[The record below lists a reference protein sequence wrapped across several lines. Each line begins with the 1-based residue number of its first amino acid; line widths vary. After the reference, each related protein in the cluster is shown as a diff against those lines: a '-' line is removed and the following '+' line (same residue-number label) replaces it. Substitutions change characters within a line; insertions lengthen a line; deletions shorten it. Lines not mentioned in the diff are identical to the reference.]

1 MELKKCWVNNNLN
14 LKINIMKQLISII
27 FMLVITITGRAQDFS
42 KAMNTAKSAYS
53 SGKLEEA
60 HFALQQAMQE
70 VDLIIGKEVLKLLP
84 PKMDTLTANTKE
96 DNVSS
101 NIGFVGATI
110 HRIYGK
116 GERTADLSIISN
128 SPMVAMMNTFLNTPM
143 LGGMMNDGK
152 TKTIKVQG
160 YKGRLEK
167 QTGSSDDKTDYELQI
182 PLGSALIT
190 FKVRDCTESK
200 IQEMAKTMPLQQ
212 IAKLIQ

>member
-1 MELKKCWVNNNLN
+1 
-14 LKINIMKQLISII
+14 MKYII
-27 FMLVITITGRAQDFS
+27 AITVFLITGFTVKAQDFA
-42 KAMNTAKSAYS
+42 KAMTTAKTAYNA
-53 SGKLEEA
+53 GKLEDA

-70 VDLIIGKEVLKLLP
+70 VDLVVGKEVLKLLP
-84 PKMDTLTANTKE
+84 PKMDSLTVSTKD
-96 DNVSS
+96 DNVAS

-110 HRIYGK
+110 HRVYGTAIK
-116 GERTADLSIISN
+116 KADLSIISN
-128 SPMVAMMNTFLNTPM
+128 SPLVAMMNTVLNTPM

-167 QTGSSDDKTDYELQI
+167 QSGSTDSQNNYELQI

-190 FKVRDCTESK
+190 FKVDDCTDTQ
-200 IQEMAKTMPLQQ
+200 IINMANTIPLQQ